1 MRVAQ
6 ETFTVITDATLREI
20 AVLLAGMRIT
30 LTPEEARGLAGEL
43 SKGVHHLGNSG
54 KSHSDSASTGATEG
68 DGRDFSAELRA
79 VKEEMKRN
87 PSFPRTA

>member
-43 SKGVHHLGNSG
+43 SKGVHHLGSSG
-54 KSHSDSASTGATEG
+54 KSHTESSSAG
-68 DGRDFSAELRA
+68 DGEARDFSAELRA

>member
-43 SKGVHHLGNSG
+43 SKGVHHLGNAG
-54 KSHSDSASTGATEG
+54 KSHSDVTGAVEG

>member
-43 SKGVHHLGNSG
+43 SKGVHHLGNAG
-54 KSHSDSASTGATEG
+54 KPHADTSAGEG
-68 DGRDFSAELRA
+68 EGRDFSAELRA

-87 PSFPRTA
+87 PTFPRTA

>member
-54 KSHSDSASTGATEG
+54 KSHSDSSSSSEG

-87 PSFPRTA
+87 PTFPRTA